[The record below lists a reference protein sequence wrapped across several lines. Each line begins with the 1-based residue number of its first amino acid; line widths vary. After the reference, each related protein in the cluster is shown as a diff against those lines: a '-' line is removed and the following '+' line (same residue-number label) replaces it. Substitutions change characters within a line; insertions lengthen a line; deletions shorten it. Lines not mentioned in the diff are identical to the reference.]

1 MYSSHSH
8 SAFQF
13 AGVVPPVVFPSSSP
27 AMVFHIKTLGVCV
40 VCFSPLPSPSH
51 FFATSARSRLN
62 SITYIRKYHSQPVGF
77 SELNPNNESDKILI
91 RQNNC
96 IIYLLLNINKKLDN
110 LIENRDISQNNS
122 ISEIINKLDNLTI
135 TSSDRKVQKKPVPWK
150 FFRVKEE

>member
-1 MYSSHSH
+1 MSEDYLE
-8 SAFQF
+8 AE
-13 AGVVPPVVFPSSSP
+13 VFR
-27 AMVFHIKTLGVCV
+27 AYLEA
-40 VCFSPLPSPSH
+40 L
-51 FFATSARSRLN
+51 A
-62 SITYIRKYHSQPVGF
+62 YIRKYHSQPVGF